1 MRITTPTG
9 TLEGENVE
17 EILKA
22 HGFDCLRDADLSDAK
37 LSGAD
42 LRHADLSGADL
53 RYADL
58 RDADLRLARLPE
70 PTVAQ
75 TSILPMKNMVV
86 FAHGKYIPLPEGITG
101 DEQLVAVIL
110 SGKAEG
116 MVLFFRSTELR
127 MVQLSGLLAKE
138 NSTRYVIQGSWGNK
152 TTIVGAKIRYFRI
165 SQSYMG
171 ILGSETNIKKSLQ
184 DWLSSLGPG
193 YYDTAT
199 PDEWQESF
207 YTFIKK
213 QAEEGRY
220 SSNNQTS
227 GNALSVEA
235 FQHLV
240 AADYKRG

>member
-1 MRITTPTG
+1 
-9 TLEGENVE
+9 
-17 EILKA
+17 
-22 HGFDCLRDADLSDAK
+22 
-37 LSGAD
+37 
-42 LRHADLSGADL
+42 
-53 RYADL
+53 
-58 RDADLRLARLPE
+58 
-70 PTVAQ
+70 
-75 TSILPMKNMVV
+75 MKNMVV
-86 FAHGKYIPLPEGITG
+86 FAHGKYVTLPEGITG

-152 TTIVGAKIRYFRI
+152 TTIVGAKIRYFLI
-165 SQSYMG
+165 NQSYMK
-171 ILGSETNIKKSLQ
+171 ILGNEENIRESLGNEENIRESLQ
-184 DWLSSLGPG
+184 VWLDSLDPG

-235 FQHLV
+235 FQQLV
-240 AADYKRG
+240 AADYKRV

>member
-1 MRITTPTG
+1 
-9 TLEGENVE
+9 
-17 EILKA
+17 
-22 HGFDCLRDADLSDAK
+22 
-37 LSGAD
+37 
-42 LRHADLSGADL
+42 
-53 RYADL
+53 
-58 RDADLRLARLPE
+58 
-70 PTVAQ
+70 
-75 TSILPMKNMVV
+75 MKNMVV
-86 FAHGKYIPLPEGITG
+86 FAHGKYISLPEGITG

-152 TTIVGAKIRYFRI
+152 TTIVGAKIRDFRI
-165 SQSYMG
+165 NQSYMG

-184 DWLSSLGPG
+184 NWLSSLDPG

-213 QAEEGRY
+213 SAEEGQY
-220 SSNNQTS
+220 NNAQGDS
-227 GNALSVEA
+227 GDEGASEGGHSDEDSLSLEA
-235 FQHLV
+235 FQQLV

>member
-1 MRITTPTG
+1 
-9 TLEGENVE
+9 
-17 EILKA
+17 
-22 HGFDCLRDADLSDAK
+22 
-37 LSGAD
+37 
-42 LRHADLSGADL
+42 
-53 RYADL
+53 
-58 RDADLRLARLPE
+58 
-70 PTVAQ
+70 
-75 TSILPMKNMVV
+75 MKNMVV
-86 FAHGKYIPLPEGITG
+86 FAHGKYVTLPEGITG

-152 TTIVGAKIRYFRI
+152 TTIVGAKIRYFLI
-165 SQSYMG
+165 NQSYMK
-171 ILGSETNIKKSLQ
+171 ILGNEENIRESLQ
-184 DWLSSLGPG
+184 VWLDSLDPG

-235 FQHLV
+235 FWQLV
-240 AADYKRG
+240 AADYKRV

>member
-1 MRITTPTG
+1 
-9 TLEGENVE
+9 
-17 EILKA
+17 
-22 HGFDCLRDADLSDAK
+22 
-37 LSGAD
+37 
-42 LRHADLSGADL
+42 
-53 RYADL
+53 
-58 RDADLRLARLPE
+58 
-70 PTVAQ
+70 
-75 TSILPMKNMVV
+75 MKNMVV
-86 FAHGKYIPLPEGITG
+86 FAHGKYISLPEGITG

-165 SQSYMG
+165 NPSYMQ
-171 ILGSETNIKKSLQ
+171 ILGNEDSLRKSLQ
-184 DWLSSLGPG
+184 DWFDSLDSG

-213 QAEEGRY
+213 SAEEGQY
-220 SSNNQTS
+220 NEQAAGFGVEEAGAGSDAGDS
-227 GNALSVEA
+227 LSLET
-235 FQHLV
+235 FQQLV